1 MISLLVAGAFG
12 GLIRGL
18 VGFTKHQFAYKN
30 VKFEPS
36 YFLSLMAISSAIGL
50 VVTWAVVASGLKLPA
65 IESINPAIA
74 FIVGYAGGDV
84 IENIYKIIVRKDSL
98 FLPTKE

>member
-1 MISLLVAGAFG
+1 MFALLVAGAFG
-12 GLIRGL
+12 GLVRGL

-30 VKFEPS
+30 VKFEPA

-84 IENIYKIIVRKDSL
+84 IENIYKIIARKDSL
-98 FLPTKE
+98 FLPTQQ